1 MCCNFIWQHISLTS
15 DDLTPLTYR
24 LNRLQVY
31 FKFSTYVII
40 MPSTYKQISFL
51 FSNLYNGL
59 FHFITLLYWLDSGA
73 GGGIKSWKKVTK
85 WRSCLIPDINSGGY
99 SLYLTITFN
108 VSSGG
113 RGGNI
118 LQQGRKVPTLQ
129 SAKYFTKYFSNKI
142 VMEGSPFRLTKL
154 MWSVRLPN
162 VKSAWISGL
171 NLFWPWCSMYFT
183 YHWKLLI
190 FPLEYLCLCL

>member
-1 MCCNFIWQHISLTS
+1 MVCF
-15 DDLTPLTYR
+15 
-24 LNRLQVY
+24 
-31 FKFSTYVII
+31 
-40 MPSTYKQISFL
+40 
-51 FSNLYNGL
+51 
-59 FHFITLLYWLDSGA
+59 
-73 GGGIKSWKKVTK
+73 
-85 WRSCLIPDINSGGY
+85 IPDINSGGY

-162 VKSAWISGL
+162 VKSA
-171 NLFWPWCSMYFT
+171 
-183 YHWKLLI
+183 
-190 FPLEYLCLCL
+190 

>member
-73 GGGIKSWKKVTK
+73 GGGDKKLK
-85 WRSCLIPDINSGGY
+85 ESD
-99 SLYLTITFN
+99 
-108 VSSGG
+108 
-113 RGGNI
+113 
-118 LQQGRKVPTLQ
+118 
-129 SAKYFTKYFSNKI
+129 
-142 VMEGSPFRLTKL
+142 
-154 MWSVRLPN
+154 
-162 VKSAWISGL
+162 
-171 NLFWPWCSMYFT
+171 
-183 YHWKLLI
+183 
-190 FPLEYLCLCL
+190 